1 MRLKCRLMQAL
12 KMKVQAMKVE
22 LKSIVNK
29 KTGNIELADSVF
41 GIVPREDI
49 IARVIKWQ
57 LAKRRAGTHKVKSRS
72 EIAKTGAK
80 MFRQKGTGRARHGPA
95 SVVQFRGGGVVHGP
109 VVRDHGHDLPKKIR
123 KLGLRSVLSAKA
135 ASGKL
140 LILDKLQSD
149 GKTAS
154 LRAKLYALGVSNA
167 LIIGDEKLDNQ
178 FAQAAANIPLVDVL
192 PSPGINVYDAVRRD
206 MLVMTK
212 EAVNYV
218 EERLK

>member
-1 MRLKCRLMQAL
+1 MRAL
-12 KMKVQAMKVE
+12 LVRELVMKAE
-22 LKSIVNK
+22 LKSIGNK
-29 KTGNIELADSVF
+29 KTSNIELADSVF
-41 GIVPREDI
+41 GITPREDI
-49 IARVIKWQ
+49 IARVVKWQ

-80 MFRQKGTGRARHGPA
+80 MFRQKGTGRARHGAA

-109 VVRDHGHDLPKKIR
+109 VVRDHGHDLPKKVR

-140 LILDKLQSD
+140 IIVDNLKSD

-154 LRAKLYALGVSNA
+154 LKAKLTGLGVSNA
-167 LIIGDEKLDNQ
+167 LVIGGETLENE
-178 FAQAAANIPLVDVL
+178 FVRAAANIPLIDVL
-192 PSPGINVYDAVRRD
+192 PSQGLNVYDAVRRD
-206 MLVMTK
+206 VLVMTK
-212 EAVNYV
+212 DAVDFI

>member
-1 MRLKCRLMQAL
+1 
-12 KMKVQAMKVE
+12 MKAE
-22 LKSIVNK
+22 LKSIANK
-29 KTGNIELADSVF
+29 KSGNIELNDSVF
-41 GIVPREDI
+41 GIAPREDI
-49 IARVIKWQ
+49 VARVIKWQ

-80 MFRQKGTGRARHGPA
+80 MFRQKGTGRARHGAA

-109 VVRDHGHDLPKKIR
+109 VVRNHSHMLPKKVR

-140 LILDKLQSD
+140 VIVDKLESD

-154 LRAKLYALGVSNA
+154 LKAKLNGLGVANA
-167 LIIGDEKLDNQ
+167 LVIGGETLENE
-178 FAQAAANIPLVDVL
+178 FVRAAANIPLIDVL
-192 PSPGINVYDAVRRD
+192 PCPGLNVYDAVRRD
-206 MLVMTK
+206 VLVMTK
-212 EAVNYV
+212 DAVIFV

>member
-1 MRLKCRLMQAL
+1 
-12 KMKVQAMKVE
+12 MKAE
-22 LKSIVNK
+22 LKSIANK
-29 KTGNIELADSVF
+29 KTSNIELADSVF
-41 GIVPREDI
+41 GITPREDI
-49 IARVIKWQ
+49 IARVVKWQ

-80 MFRQKGTGRARHGPA
+80 MFRQKGTGRARHGAA

-109 VVRDHGHDLPKKIR
+109 VVRDHGHDLPKKVR

-140 LILDKLQSD
+140 IIVDNLESD

-154 LRAKLYALGVSNA
+154 LKAKLTGLGVSNA
-167 LIIGDEKLDNQ
+167 LVIGGETLENG
-178 FAQAAANIPLVDVL
+178 FVRAAANIPLIDVL
-192 PSPGINVYDAVRRD
+192 PSQGLNVYDAVRRD
-206 MLVMTK
+206 VLVMTK
-212 EAVNYV
+212 DAVDFV

>member
-1 MRLKCRLMQAL
+1 
-12 KMKVQAMKVE
+12 MKAE
-22 LKSIVNK
+22 LKSIGNK
-29 KTGNIELADSVF
+29 KTSNIELADSVF
-41 GIVPREDI
+41 GITPREDI
-49 IARVIKWQ
+49 IARVVKWQ

-80 MFRQKGTGRARHGPA
+80 MFRQKGTGRARHGAA

-109 VVRDHGHDLPKKIR
+109 VVRDHGHDLPKKVR

-140 LILDKLQSD
+140 IIVDNLESD

-154 LRAKLYALGVSNA
+154 LKAKLTGLGVSNA
-167 LIIGDEKLDNQ
+167 LVIGGETLENG
-178 FAQAAANIPLVDVL
+178 FIRAAANIPLIDVL
-192 PSPGINVYDAVRRD
+192 PSQGLNVYDAVRRD
-206 MLVMTK
+206 VLVMTK
-212 EAVNYV
+212 DAVDFI

>member
-1 MRLKCRLMQAL
+1 
-12 KMKVQAMKVE
+12 MKAE
-22 LKSIVNK
+22 LKSISNK
-29 KTGNIELADSVF
+29 KSGNIELNDSVF
-41 GIVPREDI
+41 GIAPREDI

-80 MFRQKGTGRARHGPA
+80 MFRQKGTGRARHGAA

-109 VVRDHGHDLPKKIR
+109 VVRNHSHMLPKKVR

-140 LILDKLQSD
+140 VIVDKLESD

-154 LRAKLYALGVSNA
+154 LKAKLNGLGVANA
-167 LIIGDEKLDNQ
+167 LVIGGEILENE
-178 FAQAAANIPLVDVL
+178 FVRAAANIPLIDVL
-192 PSPGINVYDAVRRD
+192 PCPGLNVYDAVRRD
-206 MLVMTK
+206 ILVMTK
-212 EAVNYV
+212 DAVSFV

>member
-1 MRLKCRLMQAL
+1 
-12 KMKVQAMKVE
+12 MKAE
-22 LKSIVNK
+22 LKSIGNK
-29 KTGNIELADSVF
+29 KTSNIELADSVF
-41 GIVPREDI
+41 GITPREDI
-49 IARVIKWQ
+49 IARVVKWQ

-80 MFRQKGTGRARHGPA
+80 MFRQKGTGRARHGAA

-109 VVRDHGHDLPKKIR
+109 VVRDHGHELPKKVR

-140 LILDKLQSD
+140 IIVDNLESD

-154 LRAKLYALGVSNA
+154 LKTKLTGLGVSNA
-167 LIIGDEKLDNQ
+167 LVIGGETLENG
-178 FAQAAANIPLVDVL
+178 FVRAAANIPLIDVL
-192 PSPGINVYDAVRRD
+192 PSQGLNVYDAVRRD
-206 MLVMTK
+206 VLVMTK
-212 EAVNYV
+212 DAVDFI

>member
-1 MRLKCRLMQAL
+1 
-12 KMKVQAMKVE
+12 MKVDV
-22 LKSIVNK
+22 
-29 KTGNIELADSVF
+29 KTIDNGASGKIDLAESVF
-41 GIVPREDI
+41 GIEPRSDI
-49 IARVIKWQ
+49 VARVVKWQ

-80 MFRQKGTGRARHGPA
+80 MFRQKGTGRARHGAA

-109 VVRDHGHDLPKKIR
+109 VVRDHGHDLPKKVR

-140 LILDKLQSD
+140 IIVDNLESD

-154 LRAKLYALGVSNA
+154 LKAKLKGLGVSNA
-167 LIIGDEKLDNQ
+167 LVIGGETLENR
-178 FAQAAANIPLVDVL
+178 FVRAAANIPLIDVL
-192 PSPGINVYDAVRRD
+192 PSQGLNVYDAVRRD
-206 MLVMTK
+206 VLVMTK
-212 EAVNYV
+212 DAVDFI

>member
-1 MRLKCRLMQAL
+1 
-12 KMKVQAMKVE
+12 MKVE
-22 LKSIVNK
+22 LKSIGNK
-29 KTGNIELADSVF
+29 KTSNIELADSVF
-41 GIVPREDI
+41 GITPREDI
-49 IARVIKWQ
+49 IARVVKWQ

-80 MFRQKGTGRARHGPA
+80 MFRQKGTGRARHGAA

-109 VVRDHGHDLPKKIR
+109 VVRDHGHDLPKKVR

-140 LILDKLQSD
+140 IIVDNLESD

-154 LRAKLYALGVSNA
+154 LKAKLTGLGVSNA
-167 LIIGDEKLDNQ
+167 LVIGGETLENG
-178 FAQAAANIPLVDVL
+178 FVRAAANIPLIDVL
-192 PSPGINVYDAVRRD
+192 PSQGLNVYDAVRRD
-206 MLVMTK
+206 VLVMTRD
-212 EAVNYV
+212 AVDFI

>member
-1 MRLKCRLMQAL
+1 
-12 KMKVQAMKVE
+12 MKAE
-22 LKSIVNK
+22 LKSIGNK
-29 KTGNIELADSVF
+29 KTSNIELADSVF
-41 GIVPREDI
+41 GITPREDI
-49 IARVIKWQ
+49 IARVVKWQ

-80 MFRQKGTGRARHGPA
+80 MFRQKGTGRARHGAA

-109 VVRDHGHDLPKKIR
+109 VVRDHGHELPKKVR

-140 LILDKLQSD
+140 IIVDNLKSD

-154 LRAKLYALGVSNA
+154 LKAKLTGLGVSNA
-167 LIIGDEKLDNQ
+167 LVIGGETLENE
-178 FAQAAANIPLVDVL
+178 FVRAAANIPLIDVL
-192 PSPGINVYDAVRRD
+192 PSQGLNVYDAVRRD
-206 MLVMTK
+206 VLVMTK
-212 EAVNYV
+212 DAVDFI

>member
-1 MRLKCRLMQAL
+1 MRAL
-12 KMKVQAMKVE
+12 LVRELVMKAE
-22 LKSIVNK
+22 LKSIGNK
-29 KTGNIELADSVF
+29 KTSNIELADSVF
-41 GIVPREDI
+41 GITPREDI
-49 IARVIKWQ
+49 IARVVKWQ

-80 MFRQKGTGRARHGPA
+80 MFRQKGTGRARHGAA

-109 VVRDHGHDLPKKIR
+109 VVRDHGHDLPKKVR

-140 LILDKLQSD
+140 IIVDNLESD

-154 LRAKLYALGVSNA
+154 LKAKLTGLGVSNA
-167 LIIGDEKLDNQ
+167 LVIGGETLENG
-178 FAQAAANIPLVDVL
+178 FVRAAANIPLIDVL
-192 PSPGINVYDAVRRD
+192 PSQGLNVYDAVRRD
-206 MLVMTK
+206 VLVMTK
-212 EAVNYV
+212 DAVDFI

>member
-1 MRLKCRLMQAL
+1 
-12 KMKVQAMKVE
+12 MKAE
-22 LKSIVNK
+22 LKSIGNK
-29 KTGNIELADSVF
+29 KTSNIELADSVF
-41 GIVPREDI
+41 GITPREDI
-49 IARVIKWQ
+49 IARVVKWQ

-80 MFRQKGTGRARHGPA
+80 MFRQKGTGRARHGAA

-109 VVRDHGHDLPKKIR
+109 VVRDHGHDLPKKVR

-140 LILDKLQSD
+140 IIVDNLESD

-154 LRAKLYALGVSNA
+154 LKAKLKGLGVSNA
-167 LIIGDEKLDNQ
+167 LVIGGETLENR
-178 FAQAAANIPLVDVL
+178 FVRAAANIPLIDVL
-192 PSPGINVYDAVRRD
+192 PSQGLNVYDAVRRD
-206 MLVMTK
+206 VLVMTK
-212 EAVNYV
+212 DAVDFI

>member
-1 MRLKCRLMQAL
+1 MRELV
-12 KMKVQAMKVE
+12 MKAE
-22 LKSIVNK
+22 LKSIGNK
-29 KTGNIELADSVF
+29 KTSNIELADSVF
-41 GIVPREDI
+41 GITPREDI
-49 IARVIKWQ
+49 IARVVKWQ

-80 MFRQKGTGRARHGPA
+80 MFRQKGTGRARHGAA

-109 VVRDHGHDLPKKIR
+109 VVRDHGHDLPKKVR

-140 LILDKLQSD
+140 IIVDNLESD

-154 LRAKLYALGVSNA
+154 LKAKLTGLGVSNA
-167 LIIGDEKLDNQ
+167 LVIGGETLENG
-178 FAQAAANIPLVDVL
+178 FVRAAANIPLIDVL
-192 PSPGINVYDAVRRD
+192 PSQGLNVYDAVRRD
-206 MLVMTK
+206 VLVMTK
-212 EAVNYV
+212 DAVDFI